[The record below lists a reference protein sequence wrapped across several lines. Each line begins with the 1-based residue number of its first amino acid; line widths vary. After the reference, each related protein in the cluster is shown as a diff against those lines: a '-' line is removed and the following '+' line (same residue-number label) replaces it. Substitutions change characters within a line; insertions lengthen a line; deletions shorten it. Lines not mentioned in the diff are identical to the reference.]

1 MVDFVRVHYSDKS
14 RLEPFVMRQ
23 ENFEKVI
30 TSLDYHATEVLYPY
44 KTNLGNMEIVIN
56 ENGGYVKN
64 SIHKMNNLLVTG
76 QDHNYNDFPYSE
88 LCSTID
94 YVSDKIID
102 VNERKL
108 TQLEFGLNINV
119 TKRAETIIKKSILMH
134 NLERHTAL
142 RKFKGKGYLLE
153 FEHTNYIIKVYDK
166 AKQYNR
172 LENTLRFEIKFIS
185 TKEFNPL
192 GVYNLEDLKSK
203 ENLQNLFNYMLKRFD
218 ELLIVDDITKNI
230 EIKAKDL
237 DDLNIY
243 SSFAYWE
250 NLSDNNQRQKKMI
263 DKRKYHALLEKYDL
277 LKTKRTLKALLVEKF
292 EELINK

>member
-1 MVDFVRVHYSDKS
+1 MIDFVRVHYHDKS
-14 RLEPFVMRQ
+14 RLEPFVM
-23 ENFEKVI
+23 EKETFESVI
-30 TSLDYHATEVLYPY
+30 TSFQYRTSEILYPY
-44 KTNLGNMEIVIN
+44 RANLGNMEIVIN
-56 ENGGYVKN
+56 ESGGYVKN
-64 SIHKMNNLLVTG
+64 SVHKLNNLLVTG
-76 QDHNYNDFPYSE
+76 RDHNYNDFPYSQ

-94 YVSDKIID
+94 YLSDNIID
-102 VNERKL
+102 VNEKKL
-108 TQLEFGLNINV
+108 TQLEFGLNISV

-142 RKFKGKGYLLE
+142 RKFKGRGYLLE
-153 FEHTNYIIKVYDK
+153 FEHANYIIKVYDK
-166 AKQYNR
+166 AKQYKR
-172 LENTLRFEIKFIS
+172 RENTLRFEIKFIS

-203 ENLQNLFNYMLKRFD
+203 ENLENLFNHLLKRFD
-218 ELLIVDDITKNI
+218 ELLIVDDITKNG

-250 NLSDNNQRQKKMI
+250 NLSDNNQRQKKMVQ
-263 DKRKYHALLEKYDL
+263 KRKYNALLEKYDL

>member
-30 TSLDYHATEVLYPY
+30 TSLDYHAAEVLYPY
-44 KTNLGNMEIVIN
+44 KANLGNMEIVIN

-64 SIHKMNNLLVTG
+64 SIHKLNNLLVTG

-108 TQLEFGLNINV
+108 TQLEFGLNISV

-134 NLERHTAL
+134 KLDRHTAL
-142 RKFKGKGYLLE
+142 RKFKGRGYLLE

-166 AKQYNR
+166 AKQYKR
-172 LENTLRFEIKFIS
+172 RENTLRFEIKFIS
-185 TKEFNPL
+185 PKEFNPL

-203 ENLQNLFNYMLKRFD
+203 ENLENLFNHMLKRFD

-230 EIKAKDL
+230 EITARDF

-250 NLSDNNQRQKKMI
+250 NLLNNNQRQKKMI
-263 DKRKYHALLEKYDL
+263 DKRKYHALLEKYNL
-277 LKTKRTLKALLVEKF
+277 LRTKRTLRALLVEKF

>member
-14 RLEPFVMRQ
+14 RLEPFVM
-23 ENFEKVI
+23 ENETFESVI
-30 TSLDYHATEVLYPY
+30 TSFQYRTSEILYPY
-44 KTNLGNMEIVIN
+44 KANLGNMEIVIN
-56 ENGGYVKN
+56 ESGGYVKN
-64 SIHKMNNLLVTG
+64 SVHKLNNLLLAG
-76 QDHNYNDFPYSE
+76 DGHNYNDFPYTQ

-94 YVSDKIID
+94 YMSDNIIA
-102 VNERKL
+102 VNEKKL
-108 TQLEFGLNINV
+108 TQLEFGLNISV

-134 NLERHTAL
+134 KLERHTAL
-142 RKFKGKGYLLE
+142 RKFKGRGYLLE

-166 AKQYNR
+166 AKQYKR
-172 LENTLRFEIKFIS
+172 RENTLRFEIKFIS
-185 TKEFNPL
+185 PKEFNPL

-203 ENLQNLFNYMLKRFD
+203 ENLENLFNHMLKRFD

-230 EIKAKDL
+230 EITARDF

-250 NLSDNNQRQKKMI
+250 NLLDKNQRQKKMI
-263 DKRKYHALLEKYDL
+263 DKRKYHALLEKYNL
-277 LKTKRTLKALLVEKF
+277 LRTKRTLRALLVEKF